1 MVILTGL
8 LCLYLTWSFFLV
20 LYLYLIDTLLLI
32 RGGINDRDRETIGV
46 FNNSKFVNRLQYKK
60 CLKQHFSD
68 AFLHQMLL
76 FTLQYRGLT
85 FYVIDRLFHL
95 KPKERNVANISA
107 FALFFVRYIRLWTVN
122 WMDGPFLIIL
132 KDPGI
137 ILASLF
143 QSATGTWIACLLII
157 TLSYFL

>member
-1 MVILTGL
+1 
-8 LCLYLTWSFFLV
+8 
-20 LYLYLIDTLLLI
+20 
-32 RGGINDRDRETIGV
+32 
-46 FNNSKFVNRLQYKK
+46 
-60 CLKQHFSD
+60 
-68 AFLHQMLL
+68 MLL

-107 FALFFVRYIRLWTVN
+107 FALFFVRYIHLWTVN

-143 QSATGTWIACLLII
+143 QSATGT
-157 TLSYFL
+157 

>member
-1 MVILTGL
+1 MVILKGL
-8 LCLYLTWSFFLV
+8 LCLYLTGSFLLV

-32 RGGINDRDRETIGV
+32 RGGLNYSISKILINPVRDREIIGV
-46 FNNSKFVNRLQYKK
+46 FNNCKFVNRLQYKK

-85 FYVIDRLFHL
+85 FYVIDRVFHL
-95 KPKERNVANISA
+95 KPKESNVANISA
-107 FALFFVRYIRLWTVN
+107 FALFFVRYIHLWTVN

-143 QSATGTWIACLLII
+143 QSATGT
-157 TLSYFL
+157 